1 MTLERIDELKTHQAV
16 IGYTLFMTIW
26 IVAFARTE
34 RALPAV
40 LVLVLL
46 LLPAVVHF
54 GLGYVVADWRAL
66 YLAAVPVVV
75 AAVAGGLPSAPL
87 GRRRAPDRIPG
98 RAARR
103 GRRLRARLA
112 RAARSNVRRSLAD
125 LGGRAS
131 LPRPRILGRRGARAV
146 ELADSVGRARGRGR
160 PRRRLR
166 PRGAA
171 A

>member
-1 MTLERIDELKTHQAV
+1 MTLERIDELKPRQAV

-66 YLAAVPVVV
+66 YLAVVPVVV
-75 AAVAGGLPSAPL
+75 AAVAGGLPSALWAAVVLLTAFPGAPL
-87 GRRRAPDRIPG
+87 VAAGVYVRGWLERRDPTYVDPWLI
-98 RAARR
+98 
-103 GRRLRARLA
+103 
-112 RAARSNVRRSLAD
+112 
-125 LGGRAS
+125 
-131 LPRPRILGRRGARAV
+131 
-146 ELADSVGRARGRGR
+146 
-160 PRRRLR
+160 
-166 PRGAA
+166 
-171 A
+171 